1 MRNTMNQSHTP
12 SHTRQRQ
19 RQQGV
24 SLIIVMV
31 MMLLS
36 LLLVLGGSR
45 VGLLNERVSG
55 NSTDYQR
62 AYEAAEALL
71 GDARLDIACMTGG
84 CANRAAVTQFTC
96 DASQFFDLQAVL
108 GAQNPPCADGICMD
122 LGIATN
128 GAPTTSFWRD
138 AWLATSP
145 NWTAYTTG
153 NRGARFGQYTGT
165 VITAANAVN
174 PLLLNR
180 SWYWIEILRYGASGG
195 GGRSVA
201 GEQSFVGQQTV
212 KPDVG
217 CEFVFRVTAAAQ
229 GRKTGT
235 TAVLQSLYL
244 FRPTT

>member
-1 MRNTMNQSHTP
+1 MNHINQAP
-12 SHTRQRQ
+12 PLALRPLQK
-19 RQQGV
+19 QQGV

-62 AYEAAEALL
+62 AYEAAESLL
-71 GDARLDIACMTGG
+71 ADARLDIACMTGA

-96 DASQFFDLQAVL
+96 DSQQFFDLQTTLSAL
-108 GAQNPPCADGICMD
+108 APPCADGICMD
-122 LGIATN
+122 LGTASDGN
-128 GAPTTSFWRD
+128 PATSFWRD
-138 AWLATSP
+138 AWLPATP
-145 NWTAYTTG
+145 NWTSFTTG

-165 VITAANAVN
+165 NITAANAVN
-174 PLLLNR
+174 PLLVNR
-180 SWYWIEILRYGASGG
+180 SWYWIEILRYGAGSG

-201 GEQSFVGQQTV
+201 GEQSFVGQQPI

-229 GRKTGT
+229 GRRSGSM
-235 TAVLQSLYL
+235 AVLQSLYF
-244 FRPTT
+244 FRPNT